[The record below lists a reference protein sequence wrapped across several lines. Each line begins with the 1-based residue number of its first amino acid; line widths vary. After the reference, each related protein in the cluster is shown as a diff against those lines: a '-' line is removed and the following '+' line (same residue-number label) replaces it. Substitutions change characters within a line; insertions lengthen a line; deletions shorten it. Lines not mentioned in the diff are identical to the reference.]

1 MLKLKREK
9 ERIERLAK
17 MRDNSCNRR
26 SCREAHNHSVSS
38 GTNSP
43 LSFKKNTYNGSP
55 EAIKPETYMASLKS
69 QNRPFSNL
77 SGSVERAI
85 GQNSIENLVT
95 ETVDGI
101 DPNFNY
107 SP

>member
-1 MLKLKREK
+1 
-9 ERIERLAK
+9 
-17 MRDNSCNRR
+17 
-26 SCREAHNHSVSS
+26 
-38 GTNSP
+38 
-43 LSFKKNTYNGSP
+43 
-55 EAIKPETYMASLKS
+55 MASLKS